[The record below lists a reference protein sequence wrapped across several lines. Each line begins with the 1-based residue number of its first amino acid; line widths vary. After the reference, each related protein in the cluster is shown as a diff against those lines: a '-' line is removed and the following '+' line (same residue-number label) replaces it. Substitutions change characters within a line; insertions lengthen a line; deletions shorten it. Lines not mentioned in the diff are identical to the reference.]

1 MTDFTTETISNF
13 LYSKVDSIIIVDIQN
28 SDYQAIKRTGVFEKI
43 IAPNG
48 NYHELIKKL
57 WFHFNKSSNKIS
69 EDYQIFLPML
79 GKFSGKYS
87 NKINFVLDDVI
98 HIVQLSI
105 YPLNEQNTK
114 YMFLLDEL
122 DNSKYIRDFMAH
134 KKVDTIHNTF
144 LFSMYVDLLKDTTS
158 SINVTEISNDPMHYD
173 VSYSTWRET
182 IVNMFLPE
190 DQSLFLERTAPEYLK
205 KNLLPGRT
213 ASFDCQMKN
222 LKGIFIWVKLI
233 FSRAETTN
241 DDDFRFVFM
250 VQNIH
255 DDSIKLFDTLKKYE
269 ILASQDALTNIFN
282 RGRIETEIENAIET
296 LKMNN
301 ENISLM
307 MLDIDYFK
315 RVNDMFGHSVGDNV
329 LKQFTKT
336 IKDFFKAHNVKIGRW
351 GGEEFVCICYESIF
365 EQVKILAENLRKKI
379 ESTKFEQVGTLT
391 CSIGVTKLKKDD
403 TPLIVFNR
411 ADAAMYKA
419 KNKGRNCVIYE

>member
-28 SDYQAIKRTGVFEKI
+28 SDYQAIKCTGVFEKI

-144 LFSMYVDLLKDTTS
+144 LFSMHCRKVRTPKTQPSLHAVAVYKD
-158 SINVTEISNDPMHYD
+158 
-173 VSYSTWRET
+173 
-182 IVNMFLPE
+182 
-190 DQSLFLERTAPEYLK
+190 SLFYICTGFIFACFLHR
-205 KNLLPGRT
+205 LLT
-213 ASFDCQMKN
+213 TINQF
-222 LKGIFIWVKLI
+222 IFL
-233 FSRAETTN
+233 
-241 DDDFRFVFM
+241 RFCINH
-250 VQNIH
+250 QYI
-255 DDSIKLFDTLKKYE
+255 
-269 ILASQDALTNIFN
+269 
-282 RGRIETEIENAIET
+282 
-296 LKMNN
+296 
-301 ENISLM
+301 
-307 MLDIDYFK
+307 
-315 RVNDMFGHSVGDNV
+315 SVGIHATFY
-329 LKQFTKT
+329 Q
-336 IKDFFKAHNVKIGRW
+336 
-351 GGEEFVCICYESIF
+351 
-365 EQVKILAENLRKKI
+365 
-379 ESTKFEQVGTLT
+379 
-391 CSIGVTKLKKDD
+391 
-403 TPLIVFNR
+403 P
-411 ADAAMYKA
+411 
-419 KNKGRNCVIYE
+419 